1 MRGRFTI
8 AERENY
14 GGAVSP
20 SDGVD
25 GEGDAGLPWWPSGV
39 RRRGGN
45 RSSLTLERIIDA
57 GVDLVDKQGFEALT
71 MRRVAECLNCGVMS
85 LYWYVANREE
95 LASVV
100 VDALLRSVPTP
111 PSDMPWRQQVLV
123 VSRAFVS
130 ILHRHRR
137 VLAGFAG
144 GVAPG
149 PQLLRMTND
158 IYGALRNAG
167 FSGEDL
173 FQGVDAIGS
182 LTIGFLFGGASDD
195 VTDDEKHAEAEQ
207 PDSPRGLQDVDF
219 TSMDPNQYP
228 NLAAAGVRRP
238 ETGRRIE
245 FALNTLLDGLE
256 LRLVRDGGTP
266 GTGHRST
273 V

>member
-1 MRGRFTI
+1 
-8 AERENY
+8 
-14 GGAVSP
+14 VSP
-20 SDGVD
+20 SEGVD
-25 GEGDAGLPWWPSGV
+25 GDGDSGLPWWPSGV

-45 RSSLTLERIIDA
+45 RSLLTLERIVEA

-71 MRRVAECLNCGVMS
+71 MRRVAESLNCGVMS

-111 PSDMPWRQQVLV
+111 PSDMPWRQQVLL

-158 IYGALRNAG
+158 IYGALRSAG

-182 LTIGFLFGGASDD
+182 LTIGFLFGGA
-195 VTDDEKHAEAEQ
+195 TDDASGDENCGEPNAEH
-207 PDSPRGLQDVDF
+207 PDPPRGLQDVDF
-219 TSMDPNQYP
+219 TAMNPNQYP
-228 NLAAAGVRRP
+228 NLAAAGVRPPDPSR
-238 ETGRRIE
+238 GIE

-256 LRLVRDGGTP
+256 LRLVHDGETS
-266 GTGHRST
+266 GTGPRSKE
-273 V
+273 